1 MIDHPWGII
10 AVLLLIE
17 GFVIYISLQERFQ
30 RYFKFLPPIFW
41 IYFLPMLASTVG
53 LIDSRSSLYGK
64 IILYFL
70 PPSLF
75 LLLIAVDLKAILRL
89 GRPALIM
96 MFGGM
101 AGTMLGTV
109 FVFFLL
115 HSWVGSHRW
124 GGFGAIAGSWTGG
137 SANMI
142 AVKEAIGVPDDVFL
156 PMVIVD
162 TIVSYVWM
170 GLLVMA
176 AALQPAFDRWNRADK
191 RIVADLARRS
201 RTATTKRRTLRLK
214 STMVIFAVAFLGGI
228 VSLFLARIL
237 PEIKDVISHFT
248 WAIVVVSGMGVACS
262 FTPIKKLEE
271 YGASRIGY
279 VILYFVLASVGARAN
294 FMEVGS
300 TLPLILAGLMIVTFH
315 GLVMIGVA
323 RLIRAPMFLV
333 AVASQANIGGV
344 ASAPIVAEI
353 YRPGMASVGLLL
365 AIFGNI
371 LGTYLGII
379 TAHLCRMAA
388 GL

>member
-1 MIDHPWGII
+1 MIEHPWEII
-10 AVLLLIE
+10 AILLLIE

-53 LIDSRSSLYGK
+53 LIDSHSPLYGK

-96 MFGGM
+96 MFGGI

-109 FVFFLL
+109 LVFFLL
-115 HSWVGSHRW
+115 HSWVGPHRW
-124 GGFGAIAGSWTGG
+124 GGFGAIAASWTGG

-170 GLLVMA
+170 GFLVMA
-176 AALQPAFDRWNRADK
+176 AELQQAFDRWNRADK

-201 RTATTKRRTLRLK
+201 RIATTKKRTLRLR
-214 STMVIFAVAFLGGI
+214 STLVIFAVAFLGGI
-228 VSLFLARIL
+228 VSLLLAKML
-237 PEIKDVISHFT
+237 PEIKDVISRFT
-248 WAIVVVSGMGVACS
+248 WAVILVSAMGVACS
-262 FTPIKKLEE
+262 FTPIRKLEE

-294 FMEVGS
+294 FTEVGS

-365 AIFGNI
+365 AILGNI
-371 LGTYLGII
+371 LGTYLGIV
-379 TAHLCRMAA
+379 TAHLCRWVA